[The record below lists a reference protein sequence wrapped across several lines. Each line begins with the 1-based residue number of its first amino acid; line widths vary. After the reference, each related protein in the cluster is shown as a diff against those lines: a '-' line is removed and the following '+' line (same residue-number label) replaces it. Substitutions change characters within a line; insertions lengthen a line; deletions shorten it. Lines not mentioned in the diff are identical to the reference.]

1 MNLRT
6 IFKVQGIILAIN
18 GLAGIFLG
26 TAFFSAAGWEVTAD
40 MLTLGQIFGLT
51 LLIIGI
57 WAWRIPDTLG
67 DSVKSMGMLY
77 ALGGA
82 LWTLMIIYHVAT
94 GAAGGPTA
102 YINLVITAVFAVLF
116 YIYSK
121 NQTIKILKL
130 LVNRFD
136 LNLNCFISK

>member
-26 TAFFSAAGWEVTAD
+26 TAFFSAAGWEITAD

-57 WAWRIPDTLG
+57 WAWRIPDALG

-77 ALGGA
+77 SLGGA
-82 LWTLMIIYHVAT
+82 LWTC
-94 GAAGGPTA
+94 
-102 YINLVITAVFAVLF
+102 
-116 YIYSK
+116 
-121 NQTIKILKL
+121 L
-130 LVNRFD
+130 LYTSPSPRD
-136 LNLNCFISK
+136 

>member
-18 GLAGIFLG
+18 GLAGIFAG

-67 DSVKSMGMLY
+67 PSYSYFRIVSTDLPIETSY
-77 ALGGA
+77 
-82 LWTLMIIYHVAT
+82 
-94 GAAGGPTA
+94 
-102 YINLVITAVFAVLF
+102 VLKPGQ
-116 YIYSK
+116 SK
-121 NQTIKILKL
+121 PG
-130 LVNRFD
+130 
-136 LNLNCFISK
+136 

>member
-18 GLAGIFLG
+18 GLAGIFAG

-94 GAAGGPTA
+94 GAAGGLTA
-102 YINLVITAVFAVLF
+102 YVNLVITAVFAVLF
-116 YIYSK
+116 YMYSK
-121 NQTIKILKL
+121 
-130 LVNRFD
+130 D
-136 LNLNCFISK
+136 

>member
-26 TAFFSAAGWEVTAD
+26 TAFFSAAGWEITAD

-57 WAWRIPDTLG
+57 WAWRIPDALG
-67 DSVKSMGMLY
+67 ESVKSMGMLY
-77 ALGGA
+77 SLGGA

-102 YINLVITAVFAVLF
+102 YVNLVITAVFAVLL
-116 YIYSK
+116 YMYSK
-121 NQTIKILKL
+121 
-130 LVNRFD
+130 D
-136 LNLNCFISK
+136 

>member
-18 GLAGIFLG
+18 GLAGIFAG

-57 WAWRIPDTLG
+57 WAWRIPDALG
-67 DSVKSMGMLY
+67 DSAKSMGMLY
-77 ALGGA
+77 SLGGA
-82 LWTLMIIYHVAT
+82 YGH
-94 GAAGGPTA
+94 
-102 YINLVITAVFAVLF
+102 
-116 YIYSK
+116 
-121 NQTIKILKL
+121 
-130 LVNRFD
+130 
-136 LNLNCFISK
+136 

>member
-6 IFKVQGIILAIN
+6 IFKAQGIILAIN

-26 TAFFSAAGWEVTAD
+26 TAFFSAAGWEITAD

-67 DSVKSMGMLY
+67 DSAKSMGMLY

-102 YINLVITAVFAVLF
+102 YINLVITC
-116 YIYSK
+116 
-121 NQTIKILKL
+121 L
-130 LVNRFD
+130 LYTSPSPRD
-136 LNLNCFISK
+136 

>member
-26 TAFFSAAGWEVTAD
+26 TAFFSAAGWEITAD

-57 WAWRIPDTLG
+57 WAWRIPDALG

-77 ALGGA
+77 SLGGA

-102 YINLVITAVFAVLF
+102 YVNLVITAVLAVLF
-116 YIYSK
+116 YMYSK
-121 NQTIKILKL
+121 
-130 LVNRFD
+130 D
-136 LNLNCFISK
+136 

>member
-102 YINLVITAVFAVLF
+102 YVNLVILLCSLYYFICTA
-116 YIYSK
+116 
-121 NQTIKILKL
+121 KINK
-130 LVNRFD
+130 
-136 LNLNCFISK
+136 I

>member
-26 TAFFSAAGWEVTAD
+26 TAFFSAAGWEITAD

-57 WAWRIPDTLG
+57 WAWRIPDALG

-77 ALGGA
+77 SLGGA

-102 YINLVITAVFAVLF
+102 YVNLVITAVFACNISGEIVDLRVCLALPVS
-116 YIYSK
+116 Y
-121 NQTIKILKL
+121 
-130 LVNRFD
+130 VNFRYM
-136 LNLNCFISK
+136 S

>member
-26 TAFFSAAGWEVTAD
+26 TAFFSAAGWEITAD

-57 WAWRIPDTLG
+57 WAWRIPDALG

-77 ALGGA
+77 SLGC
-82 LWTLMIIYHVAT
+82 
-94 GAAGGPTA
+94 
-102 YINLVITAVFAVLF
+102 
-116 YIYSK
+116 
-121 NQTIKILKL
+121 L
-130 LVNRFD
+130 LYTSPSPRD
-136 LNLNCFISK
+136 GLLSRMPSSA

>member
-26 TAFFSAAGWEVTAD
+26 TAFFSAAGWEITAD

-57 WAWRIPDTLG
+57 WAWRIPDALG

-77 ALGGA
+77 SLGGA

-102 YINLVITAVFAVLF
+102 YVNLVITAVFAVLF
-116 YIYSK
+116 YMYS
-121 NQTIKILKL
+121 NCL
-130 LVNRFD
+130 LYTSPSPRD
-136 LNLNCFISK
+136 LSTSRMPSSA